1 MRNLD
6 PLKKRYDNIPIP
18 QELDDVVNQA
28 LKASRRKDVRGMKTI
43 KWAVGS
49 AAAAAVIFVGSVNA
63 SPAVVHALSEVPV
76 LNSLVKVVTFRD
88 YKVDEGHYNADLQ
101 VPAIQDMNN
110 KALEELLNSK
120 YVNENKELYQSFMKE
135 MKQQKGEG
143 HLGVVS
149 GYEVKTDNDR
159 ILSIAR
165 YVEKTVGST
174 EETLLFDTIDKKNEV
189 LLTLPSLFKD
199 DSYIALIS
207 NNIREQME
215 TQMKK
220 DGDKVYWIGENAED
234 GDAFTT
240 IKPDQHF
247 YINNNGKLVISFDK
261 YEVAPGSMGSVE
273 FTIPSDVIANALV
286 SHAYIK

>member
-1 MRNLD
+1 
-6 PLKKRYDNIPIP
+6 
-18 QELDDVVNQA
+18 
-28 LKASRRKDVRGMKTI
+28 MKTI

-120 YVNENKELYQSFMKE
+120 YVNENKELYQSFMKQ

-149 GYEVKTDNDR
+149 GYEVKTDNER

-174 EETLLFDTIDKKNEV
+174 EETLQFDTIDKKNEV

-207 NNIREQME
+207 NNIQEQME
-215 TQMKK
+215 AQMKK